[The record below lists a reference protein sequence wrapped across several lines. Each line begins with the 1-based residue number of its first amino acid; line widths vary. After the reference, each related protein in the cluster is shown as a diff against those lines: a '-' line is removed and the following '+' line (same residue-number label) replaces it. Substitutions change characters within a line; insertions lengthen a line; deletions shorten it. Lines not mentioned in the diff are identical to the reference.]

1 MDRNQIIGMG
11 LLVVLLT
18 LYMFNNTN
26 EQKKLQAQK
35 AKTEQISQSQS
46 DTSTDTTST
55 EASTEAKSATDSSML
70 AALPEAKA
78 QDIVLQNNLLEL
90 TFSTLGASAK
100 KAYLKEY
107 KTFWGAPL
115 ILFDGDDNY
124 VDFTIPFQNQIVH
137 TKDLHFTP
145 KVTDNQ
151 VVFTSPVG
159 ENSLSITYTLRPDEY
174 MLDGVV
180 KLNGQVINNPLAIEW
195 QNRSLHTEQDLKNE
209 RTNSHFYY
217 QEWEDQSVD
226 FYNVQEKKEEEFDE
240 KMKWLS
246 IKPSFFNSTIISK
259 DAGFDDVKSLSSYDN
274 EDSSYVSTTLVS
286 FTLDKTPDNTYEFQ
300 YFLGPNNYD
309 LLKTYQL
316 GLEKIVPMGR
326 GIFAFVKYINRGII
340 LPIFEFLSKFIS
352 NYGIIIMILT
362 LFIRILLSFFTY
374 KSYLSQAKMQALK
387 PELDEIREKYK
398 DDQQKLGSEQMKLY
412 SQAGVNP
419 LGGCLPSLFQLPFLI
434 AMYSFFPSSL
444 ELRQQGFLWCQ
455 DLSTYDSIASWSTH
469 IPVLSS
475 LYGNHISLFTIL
487 LTITSLFLALYNSSM
502 TADQNNPALKYLPYV
517 MPVMFLGFF
526 NNMAAG
532 LTFYYF
538 FSNCISIVQQWVI
551 KNYVIDK
558 DKIRSQI
565 EENKKK
571 PATQS
576 KFAQKLAEMQKENE
590 LRKQQGKKKKK

>member
-1 MDRNQIIGMG
+1 MIGMA
-11 LLVVLLT
+11 LLVILLT
-18 LYMFNNTN
+18 VYMYNNN
-26 EQKKLQAQK
+26 SQRKKLQ
-35 AKTEQISQSQS
+35 
-46 DTSTDTTST
+46 
-55 EASTEAKSATDSSML
+55 
-70 AALPEAKA
+70 EAKA
-78 QDIVLQNNLLEL
+78 QEEQTQPSAQTSKDSTATTDSVAIAETAVADSSLAIAESAAPAQDVVIENELLKL
-90 TFSTLGASAK
+90 TFSSKGGSAK
-100 KAYLKEY
+100 RAELKKY

-115 ILFDGDDNY
+115 VLFDGDQNY
-124 VDFTIPFQNQIVH
+124 VDFTLPFQNQILH
-137 TKDLHFTP
+137 TKDIVMNPTAANDRVEFSSAAG
-145 KVTDNQ
+145 DNT
-151 VVFTSPVG
+151 F
-159 ENSLSITYTLRPDEY
+159 SISYALRPGEY

-180 KLNGQVINNPLAIEW
+180 KLNGQVIQNPLAIEW
-195 QNRSLHTEQDLKNE
+195 QNRNLHTEQDLKNE

-217 QEWEDQSVD
+217 QEWESKDVD
-226 FYNVQEKKEEEFDE
+226 FYNVQESKEEEFDK

-259 DAGFDDVKSLSSYDN
+259 DAGFEKVKALSSYDK
-274 EDSSYVSTTLVS
+274 EDSSYVSNTQVS
-286 FTLDKTPDNTYEFQ
+286 FALPATPDNTYEFEM
-300 YFLGPNNYD
+300 FVGPNNYD
-309 LLKTYQL
+309 LLKTYQMD
-316 GLEKIVPMGR
+316 LEKIVPMGR

-362 LFIRILLSFFTY
+362 LFIRGLLSFFTY
-374 KSYLSQAKMQALK
+374 RSYLSQAKMQALK

-444 ELRQQGFLWCQ
+444 ELRQQSFLWCQ

-469 IPVLSS
+469 IPILSS
-475 LYGNHISLFTIL
+475 VYGNHISLFTIL

-538 FSNCISIVQQWVI
+538 FSNVISIVQQWVI

-558 DKIRSQI
+558 DKIRTQI

-576 KFAQKLAEMQKENE
+576 KFAQRLAEMQKENE
-590 LRKQQGKKKKK
+590 IRKQQQTKKKGK